1 MLNWNSKYFWPA
13 TFALLGVLGGAML
26 LFGQEGRGSW
36 QLQREH
42 SGDEVRLTIRET
54 QLGRS
59 WSNTFDIGIAELRG
73 LSRSTLEQGGPAKF
87 ELVRDAGRLLF
98 DGDVSNGSGS
108 GDFRFE
114 ANANFSKEL
123 SALGYAPPNEE
134 DLFSMALLNVS
145 LDYAR
150 AIRDA
155 GVRASTK
162 ELIQLRIHGVSSDYV
177 NEARTAG
184 YPNLTASDIVQFRI
198 HGVSTAFLRD
208 LKEAGYNL
216 TTQDVV
222 QLRIHGVSTEYLRE
236 LKTYG
241 LSPTASEMTQLRI
254 HGVTPQYLRDLK
266 EAGYG
271 SLQTGEITQLRIHGV
286 QPEFIQETKRLGYSF
301 SSKELVDLRIH
312 GVNAAY
318 LKKLQDAGFRNLSAA
333 QIAKLRIHGVD

>member
-13 TFALLGVLGGAML
+13 TFAILGVLGGAML

-36 QLQREH
+36 ELQRER

-59 WSNTFDIGIAELRG
+59 WTNTFDIRIEELRG
-73 LSRSTLEQGGPAKF
+73 LSRSTLEQGGAIKF
-87 ELVRDAGRLLF
+87 ELVRDAGRLIF
-98 DGDVSNGSGS
+98 QGDLKNGSGT

-114 ANANFSKEL
+114 PNPNFSKEL
-123 SALGYAPPNEE
+123 SALGYTAPNEE

-155 GVRASTK
+155 GLRASTK
-162 ELIQLRIHGVSSDYV
+162 ELVQLRIHGVASSYV
-177 NEARTAG
+177 NEAKSAG
-184 YPNLTASDIVQFRI
+184 YANLTASDVVQMKI

-216 TTQDVV
+216 TTPEIV
-222 QLRIHGVSTEYLRE
+222 QLRIHGVNSDYMRD
-236 LKTYG
+236 LKNYG
-241 LSPTASEMTQLRI
+241 LTPTASDITRLRI

-271 SLQTGEITQLRIHGV
+271 SLKTGEITQLRIHGV
-286 QPEFIQETKRLGYSF
+286 QTEFMQETKRLGYSF

-333 QIAKLRIHGVD
+333 QIAKLRMHGVD